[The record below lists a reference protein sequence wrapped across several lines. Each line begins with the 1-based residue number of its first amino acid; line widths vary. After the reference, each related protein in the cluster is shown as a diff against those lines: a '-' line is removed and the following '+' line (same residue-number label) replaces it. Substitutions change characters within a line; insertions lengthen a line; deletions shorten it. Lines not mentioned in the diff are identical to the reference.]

1 MPGLTRQHLL
11 TESNVFSLVRRRAL
25 RHGIIVRRTKPG
37 SRRQQELGRYYAVNA
52 ESTFIEATHVRLE
65 DAALDLEVI
74 QPGQQILPG

>member
-1 MPGLTRQHLL
+1 MPGLWRQLPL
-11 TESNVFSLVRRRAL
+11 TESNVFALVRRRAR
-25 RHGIIVRRTKPG
+25 RHGIIVRRTRPG
-37 SRRQQELGRYYAVNA
+37 SRRQQELGRYYSVNA